1 MIALWLFA
9 AFWCTISFLV
19 FGTLLLASAPWS
31 ALAFSGVFAL
41 IGVSLIVGLILTAI
55 QRWRLGPASL
65 VADPASVED
74 GDRVTLR
81 LQLKRNSL
89 DTREVK
95 FELALQEDDDGWTT
109 RRCDKRTA
117 TLHAGTLN
125 ASTQFAIEPN
135 VPHTTSTRRWH
146 ATATVHGMRFASV
159 DCDVNVLRSERAKQP
174 SNETFALDATA
185 ITESIAAA
193 PDGAREIAPGVWT
206 WTHTYAALRV
216 IGVFLL
222 CFACFWLWGSSK
234 SVFVDLI
241 ALMRGRGSSL
251 GSLGALLFHL
261 PFLIVGTAIF
271 IAAIGALTHRFTCE
285 ARHGQVSVRASVLG
299 LRVHERTIAADDIT
313 HFQAGSWLTSGNAVW
328 RYSLVARTERG
339 AAVLPIEATGTEAL
353 AASARW
359 LATVMGCPS
368 KRFDPVMMDSS
379 EPRLLLSSDSHKAIS
394 FMGMF
399 KSVFNA
405 AFMIGVA
412 GFALLLLGV
421 LWAR

>member
-1 MIALWLFA
+1 MIVLWFFA

-19 FGTLLLASAPWS
+19 LGTMIRSSAPWP
-31 ALAFSGVFAL
+31 ALAFCGVFVVTL
-41 IGVSLIVGLILTAI
+41 VVGLILSHI
-55 QRWRLGPASL
+55 QRWRLGRANL
-65 VADPASVED
+65 VADPALIED
-74 GDRVTLR
+74 GDRVTLH
-81 LQLKRNSL
+81 LQLERNVF

-95 FELALQEDDDGWTT
+95 FELALQEEDDGWTT
-109 RRCDKRTA
+109 RRSEARTA
-117 TLHAGTLN
+117 LLHAGALTTSAQFVIEAN
-125 ASTQFAIEPN
+125 A
-135 VPHTTSTRRWH
+135 PHTTANRRWH
-146 ATATVHGMRFASV
+146 ASAVVRGMRFASV
-159 DCDVNVLRSERAKQP
+159 DCDVTVKRSERARLP
-174 SNETFALDATA
+174 SDETFSLNALAATND
-185 ITESIAAA
+185 AAA

-206 WTHTYAALRV
+206 WTHTYATLRG

-234 SVFVDLI
+234 SVFADLI
-241 ALMRGRGSSL
+241 ALVRARGNPL

-261 PFLIVGTAIF
+261 PFLIVGIAIF
-271 IAAIGALTHRFTCE
+271 IAALSALTHRFKCE
-285 ARHGQVSVRASVLG
+285 ARHGQVRVRASVLG
-299 LRVHERTIAADDIT
+299 RQLYERTIAAEDIT
-313 HFQAGSWLTSGNAVW
+313 HFQAGSWLTSGNAVL

-339 AAVLPIEATGTEAL
+339 AAVLPIEATGTDAL

-379 EPRLLLSSDSHKAIS
+379 EPRLILSSDARKAIS
-394 FMGMF
+394 FTGMF
-399 KSVFNA
+399 KSVLNA

>member
-1 MIALWLFA
+1 MIMLWVFTV
-9 AFWCTISFLV
+9 FWCGISLLV
-19 FGTLLLASAPWS
+19 FGSMIRASAPWS

-41 IGVSLIVGLILTAI
+41 IGVALIVGLVLTHI
-55 QRWRLGPASL
+55 QRWRLGRASL
-65 VADPASVED
+65 VADPASVEE

-81 LQLKRNSL
+81 LQLEHNVL

-95 FELALQEDDDGWTT
+95 FELALQEEDDGWST
-109 RRCDKRTA
+109 RRSEKRTA
-117 TLHAGTLN
+117 LLHAGTLT
-125 ASTQFAIEPN
+125 ASAQFVIEPN
-135 VPHTTSTRRWH
+135 SPPTATSRRWH
-146 ATATVHGMRFASV
+146 ATATVRGMRFASV
-159 DCDVNVLRSERAKQP
+159 DCDVIVLRSERAKLP
-174 SNETFALDATA
+174 SDETFALDAPA
-185 ITESIAAA
+185 IVDPLAAA

-206 WTHTYAALRV
+206 WTHTYAALRG

-241 ALMRGRGSSL
+241 ALVRARGNPL
-251 GSLGALLFHL
+251 GSPGALLFHL
-261 PFLIVGTAIF
+261 PFLIVGIAIF
-271 IAAIGALTHRFTCE
+271 IAALGVLTHRFKCE
-285 ARHGQVSVRASVLG
+285 ARHGQISVRTSVLG
-299 LRVHERTIAADDIT
+299 RQLHERTIAAEDIT
-313 HFQAGSWLTSGNAVW
+313 HFQAGSWLTSGNAVL

-379 EPRLLLSSDSHKAIS
+379 EPRLILSSDSRKAIS

-421 LWAR
+421 LWVR